1 MKKERAMTTEMNRRL
16 YGLLSKRLD
25 EAQFDEVA
33 DGRDDRGKRWKLC
46 ALLRATVGGILSGSR
61 SLADVETLSKRL
73 SRPVRR
79 LFGIQRR
86 LPDTTLR
93 SALCTVEP
101 SALRAPLHALVRK
114 AQRRKALEPSELPFG
129 VASLDGKFF
138 RIPSC
143 DDWFAQRQTQAE
155 DGALTGV
162 VRTVTVTLTSSAAKP
177 IIDVMPIPAS
187 TNEMG
192 IFEFALESLC
202 KAYSSLE
209 LFELVTY
216 DAGACSAHNAALVR
230 ARGLHYLLGLAANQ
244 PSLLQE
250 AKSWL
255 GSRKMADADA
265 ESEDFERGNRIIR
278 RLFIGQV
285 TESLD
290 GWEHLRTVLRIQT
303 DVFHCSTGELLS
315 SDERYIISS
324 LPSVRLTPQ
333 HWLLVARRHWGV
345 ETSHQILDTAFAED
359 DHPWIESNPRAALVV
374 AILRRIAYTI
384 LALFRSVTQRSDER
398 REVPWKVLIS
408 DVFFALITA
417 TEHDIRPIRS
427 ARSP

>member
-1 MKKERAMTTEMNRRL
+1 MTSEMNRRL
-16 YGLLSKRLD
+16 YGLCAKRLD
-25 EAQFDEVA
+25 EARLDEVA
-33 DGRDDRGKRWKLC
+33 DGRDDRGKRWRLG
-46 ALLRATVGGILSGSR
+46 ALLRAAVGGILSGSK
-61 SLADVETLSKRL
+61 SLADVETLSDRL
-73 SRPVRR
+73 SRPARR
-79 LFGIQRR
+79 LLGVQRR

-93 SALCTVEP
+93 NALCTVEP

-129 VASLDGKFF
+129 VVSLDGKGFS
-138 RIPSC
+138 IPSC
-143 DDWFAQRQTQAE
+143 DDWYAQRQTHSE
-155 DGALTGV
+155 GGALVGV
-162 VRTVTVTLTSSAAKP
+162 VRTVTATLTSSAAKP

-192 IFEFALESLC
+192 VFEVALDSLC
-202 KAYSSLE
+202 KAYSGLE
-209 LFELVTY
+209 LFDLVTY
-216 DAGACSAHNAALVR
+216 DAGACSAHNATLVR
-230 ARGLHYLLGLAANQ
+230 ERGLHYLLGLTANQ

-250 AKSWL
+250 AKRWL
-255 GSRKMADADA
+255 GPRKTVDADA
-265 ESEDFERGNRIIR
+265 ESEDFDRGNSVIR

-290 GWEHLRTVLRIQT
+290 GWQHLRTVLRVQT
-303 DVFHCSTGELLS
+303 DVFNASTGELRS
-315 SDERYIISS
+315 SDERYLISS

-384 LALFRSVTQRSDER
+384 LALFRSVTQRSDDR
-398 REVPWKVLIS
+398 RAVPWKVLIS
-408 DVFFALITA
+408 DIFFALITA
-417 TEHDIRPIRS
+417 TEHQLRPLRS